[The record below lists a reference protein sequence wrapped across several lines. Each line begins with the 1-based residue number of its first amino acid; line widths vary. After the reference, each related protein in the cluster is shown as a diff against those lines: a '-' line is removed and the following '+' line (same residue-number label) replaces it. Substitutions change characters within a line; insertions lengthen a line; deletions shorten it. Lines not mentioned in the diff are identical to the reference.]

1 MERLGDIAT
10 YINGYAFKPADWS
23 SDGIPIIRIQDLT
36 GNSYQANRFKGD
48 YDAKY
53 EVNCGDVLISWSA
66 SLGVYVWMG
75 EKAVLNQHIFKVR
88 FDKTEVDKD
97 FFVHQVER
105 ILNNASVE
113 AHGATMKHLTKPV
126 FDALPFY
133 LPNIEE

>member
-1 MERLGDIAT
+1 M
-10 YINGYAFKPADWS
+10 
-23 SDGIPIIRIQDLT
+23 
-36 GNSYQANRFKGD
+36 
-48 YDAKY
+48 
-53 EVNCGDVLISWSA
+53 LISWSA

-133 LPNIEE
+133 LPNIEEQRKLRTN